1 MMKYGEKT
9 IIYRDLVEEIE
20 ENSLFL
26 EVCYSVKFRGDS
38 TKITID
44 FSLRRSSEVT
54 TSKK

>member
-1 MMKYGEKT
+1 MKYGEKT
-9 IIYRDLVEEIE
+9 IIYRDLVEDIE

-44 FSLRRSSEVT
+44 SSLKRSSEIT
-54 TSKK
+54 TNKK